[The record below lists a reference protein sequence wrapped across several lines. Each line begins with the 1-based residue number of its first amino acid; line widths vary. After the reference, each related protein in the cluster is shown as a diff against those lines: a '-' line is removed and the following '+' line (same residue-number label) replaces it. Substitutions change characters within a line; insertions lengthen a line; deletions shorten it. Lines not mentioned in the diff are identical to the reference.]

1 MGDYLNEPVVPAD
14 EFEPEAEMFRIW
26 VSSKERNGTKN
37 GQAVRIKYWSALW
50 EIPREFR
57 APDDTRDR
65 PSITASS
72 TISKEDAEAKC
83 RAKVVQFWQERA
95 QHVREEVFERR
106 PQRLTPQERAAGYTV
121 QSFLEEWYASKT
133 NPNTAP
139 NNRWRE
145 NTARNNKTMLE
156 KWIYPYLGSTPLTQL
171 THQQVREHFTET
183 LPSVLDENDNR
194 KLSDQRIRGIYST
207 FKAGMNRASG
217 KGLLPDG
224 EYLDIGI
231 QMTFEPA
238 GVDENIDN
246 LMWDM
251 NALLQRPDVLSDPLA
266 LRWALAFGQ
275 GLRRGERCGL
285 KWSDI
290 DLQAGRMTVQR
301 QLSYIVG
308 QGDFLDERL
317 KAGEKRTITITP
329 ITRPFLERAL
339 ERRKSEQAL
348 SNWSPREGFEE
359 LILLREDGSV
369 ENLNH
374 DNALFH
380 DFMNKYGITYANLSP
395 GALRHASAT
404 YWANY
409 GGPDGR
415 GVPRERLRQF
425 LGHSPSSKLDAYY
438 ARATQQAM
446 DDDFGGNQSQ
456 LQHRRTSTTTTSPLS

>member
-1 MGDYLNEPVVPAD
+1 MGDYADEPVVPAD
-14 EFEPEAEMFRIW
+14 EFEPEADMFRIW
-26 VSSKERNGTKN
+26 VSRKERNGTKN
-37 GQAVRIKYWSALW
+37 GKAVRIKYWLALW
-50 EIPREFR
+50 EIPRVV
-57 APDDTRDR
+57 RDPNEQRTR

-72 TISKEDAEAKC
+72 TVSKEDAEAKC

-95 QHVREEVFERR
+95 TTAREEFVQAARKR
-106 PQRLTPQERAAGYTV
+106 ATPAERAVSYTV
-121 QSFLEEWYASKT
+121 QSFLEEWFASRT

-145 NTARNNKTMLE
+145 NTARGNKTKLE
-156 KWIYPYLGSTPLTQL
+156 KWIYPYLGHIPLTEL
-171 THQQVREHFTET
+171 THAQVRLHFTET
-183 LPSVLDENDNR
+183 LPSVLDSNDQR
-194 KLSDQRIRGIYST
+194 VLSDQRIRGIYST

-251 NALLQRPDVLSDPLA
+251 NALLQRPDVIEDPLA

-290 DLQAGRMTVQR
+290 DFRAARMTVQR

-317 KAGEKRTITITP
+317 KAGEKRTIP
-329 ITRPFLERAL
+329 ITAITLPFLQAAAK
-339 ERRKSEQAL
+339 RREAEKKSPA
-348 SNWSPREGFEE
+348 WSPREEFND
-359 LILLREDGSV
+359 LILLREDGSA

-380 DFMNKYGITYANLSP
+380 EFMEKYGITYANLSP

-409 GGPDGR
+409 GGTDGR
-415 GVPRERLRQF
+415 GVSRERLRQF
-425 LGHSPSSKLDAYY
+425 LGHSAGSKLDAYY
-438 ARATQQAM
+438 ARASQAAL
-446 DDDFGGNQSQ
+446 DDEFGGSQTGTSQSQ
-456 LQHRRTSTTTTSPLS
+456 QSEQTSP